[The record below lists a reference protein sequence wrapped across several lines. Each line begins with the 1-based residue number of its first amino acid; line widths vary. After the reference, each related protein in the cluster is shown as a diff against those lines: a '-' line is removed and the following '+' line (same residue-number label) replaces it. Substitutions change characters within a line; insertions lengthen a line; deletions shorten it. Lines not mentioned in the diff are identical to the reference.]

1 MLKKLLIL
9 VLCTN
14 LTGCMWQDLNN
25 TEIRKALHFCKSTEN
40 IEWVS
45 AWALGGGSVR
55 CVDGKYDLLNKITIE
70 AETK

>member
-1 MLKKLLIL
+1 MFKKLLIL

-25 TEIRKALHFCKSTEN
+25 TEFRKALHFCKSVDN

-45 AWALGGGSVR
+45 SWAGGGSVR
-55 CVDGKYDLLNKITIE
+55 CLDGTYDLLNKITIE
-70 AETK
+70 AQTK